1 MNYELVVSRIREQL
15 KKYIQEHNIKSL
27 VLGVSGGMDSCVCA
41 ALAKPV
47 CDELNIPLIGRS
59 LPIFSNKSDE
69 VERAQMTGRAF
80 CTHFEEDRSL
90 EAYYELMSG
99 KLNPQPYTSYDGL
112 LHDDEQKQLKAWK
125 IRGGNIKAR
134 LRMIY
139 LYNLASQN
147 NGMVL
152 STDNYTEYLLGFW
165 TLHGDVG
172 DYGMIQ
178 QLWKS
183 EVYDLGEWLIEN
195 ETTWTESQKKALKS
209 CIDCQATDGLG
220 ISNTD
225 LDQILP
231 GWEGSSREG
240 YKKVD
245 EILQNYQMEYAIS
258 DGLMEYVDMTNPVVI
273 RHRSSDFK
281 RKNPYNISREDLFK
295 GVS

>member
-178 QLWKS
+178 ELWKS
-183 EVYDLGEWLIEN
+183 EVYDMAEWLAVN
-195 ETTWTESQKKALKS
+195 EYSEEASKIL
-209 CIDCQATDGLG
+209 IDTINAMATDGLG
-220 ISNTD
+220 VTNLGD
-225 LDQILP
+225 LGQILP
-231 GWEGSSREG
+231 EWKGTSRKG
-240 YKKVD
+240 YKEVD
-245 EILQNYQMEYAIS
+245 RILQLIENVSARKPMHELDNHLITQRYLKTE
-258 DGLMEYVDMTNPVVI
+258 
-273 RHRSSDFK
+273 FK
-281 RKNPYNISREDLFK
+281 RKNPYNIKRKTL
-295 GVS
+295 V

>member
-1 MNYELVVSRIREQL
+1 
-15 KKYIQEHNIKSL
+15 
-27 VLGVSGGMDSCVCA
+27 MDEDFQSIWSHLEPEGWDVE
-41 ALAKPV
+41 
-47 CDELNIPLIGRS
+47 DEESTRK
-59 LPIFSNKSDE
+59 F
-69 VERAQMTGRAF
+69 RQ
-80 CTHFEEDRSL
+80 
-90 EAYYELMSG
+90 
-99 KLNPQPYTSYDGL
+99 
-112 LHDDEQKQLKAWK
+112 
-125 IRGGNIKAR
+125 GNIKAR
-134 LRMIY
+134 LRMIC
-139 LYNLASQN
+139 LYDLAQLHH
-147 NGMVL
+147 GMVL
-152 STDNYTEYLLGFW
+152 STDNLTEYLLGFW

-183 EVYDLGEWLIEN
+183 EVYDIGEWLIEN
-195 ETTWTESQKKALKS
+195 ETSWTESQKKALQS
-209 CIDCQATDGLG
+209 CIECQATDGLG

-258 DGLMEYVDMTNPVVI
+258 DGLMEYVDMTNPVVV

>member
-1 MNYELVVSRIREQL
+1 MKSPEIVVKNIKFELT
-15 KKYIQEHNIKSL
+15 KYIIDHKIKSL
-27 VLGVSGGMDSCVCA
+27 VLGVSGGMDSALCA
-41 ALAKPV
+41 ALAKSV
-47 CDELNIPLIGRS
+47 CDDTGIKLIGIS
-59 LPIFSNKSDE
+59 IPISGNKDDEKSRASEIGENFCHDFEEVYLMDEDFQSIWSHLEPEGWE
-69 VERAQMTGRAF
+69 VED
-80 CTHFEEDRSL
+80 EDSTR
-90 EAYYELMSG
+90 
-99 KLNPQPYTSYDGL
+99 KFRQ
-112 LHDDEQKQLKAWK
+112 
-125 IRGGNIKAR
+125 GNIKAR
-134 LRMIY
+134 LRMIC
-139 LYNLASQN
+139 LYDLAQLHH
-147 NGMVL
+147 GMVL
-152 STDNYTEYLLGFW
+152 STDNLTEYLLGFW

-195 ETTWTESQKKALKS
+195 ETTWTESQKKALQS

-220 ISNTD
+220 ITNSD